1 MGIVVL
7 GERATGLLIQIR
19 LRVGVLHEVAGFD
32 FVSGSVQR
40 CSPAL
45 KLPLI

>member
-7 GERATGLLIQIR
+7 GERTTGLLIQIR
-19 LRVGVLHEVAGFD
+19 LVGVLHEVAGFD